1 MRQAAFVLAALL
13 VIATAAPAHAQ
24 LGALGKIKKGADKA
38 VEGKQKVDEIT
49 FSDAEEKQI
58 GEQVSQKL
66 RDRFGVYQNEA
77 VTRYVSLVG
86 SALAQSSTRPT
97 LEWSFIVLDTEG
109 VNAYAAPGGYIHITK
124 GLLGLMKNE
133 SELAGVLGHEIT
145 HVTKKHTIEAIRRGK
160 LTNEVTQAAGGGSLR
175 NQIIA
180 RVAGL
185 SYERIFDGSYSRDD
199 ENESDK
205 IGVQV
210 ANKVGYL
217 PHGLADALQKVSDR
231 NASRTEPTGFFVS
244 HPVIKDRIASIE

>member
-13 VIATAAPAHAQ
+13 VIATASPAHAQ

-38 VEGKQKVDEIT
+38 VEGKQKVDEFT

-77 VTRYVSLVG
+77 VTKYVSLVG

-97 LEWSFIVLDTEG
+97 LEWSFIVLDTDG

-145 HVTKKHTIEAIRRGK
+145 HVTKKHTIEAIRRSK

-210 ANKVGYL
+210 ANKVATCRTGL
-217 PHGLADALQKVSDR
+217 PIRCRRCRTAMRRAP
-231 NASRTEPTGFFVS
+231 SRT
-244 HPVIKDRIASIE
+244 ASSSRTR